1 MARADLST
9 NASTIRRTVTKTPE
23 LILKNRFLESSDV
36 LNDRGSSYISRPGL
50 HKWMEVGSGPIR
62 KVFSEPGVFGD
73 DLFVVSDTFL
83 YRVNSLTQVAT
94 VLGQLSPTPI
104 GAISMAAT
112 APIGDDI
119 PAYLFIAEGGV
130 LWVYMESGQAR
141 GHLDVTGAIANN
153 ETVEIGGV
161 YYKFTTGSVDAGTPD
176 GSAGNPWLVNANV
189 TDAVSLQNLYYAINA
204 DEGVAGTDYS
214 TATTSHPQVRATSVA
229 SGDLY
234 VNAITPGP
242 LGNAITTSETM
253 ANAVWEDGATLA
265 NGGLEQLRQAQMP
278 DDLGA
283 ISVGHINSYVIVIPV
298 QAEDIGTNGR
308 FYWIHPGETSVDPL
322 DYATAERSPDKLHQV
337 IVFSDMFWL
346 MGEKTTEPW
355 VTTGNTAAPM
365 QRYRSIL
372 FDRGSLE
379 GTAIQVKD
387 SLIVT
392 DQDGAVFQIKGGLN
406 RISNP
411 QIEERIRLAIQEE
424 QKRNPSG

>member
-1 MARADLST
+1 MARLDLGT
-9 NASTIRRTVTKTPE
+9 NASTVRRTVTQSPE
-23 LILKNRFLESSDV
+23 LILKNRFLEQADT
-36 LNDRGSSYISRPGL
+36 LNDRGSSYVSRPGL
-50 HKWMEVGSGPIR
+50 KKWTEVGSGPIR
-62 KVFSEPGVFGD
+62 KVFSEPGVFND
-73 DLFVVSDTFL
+73 DLFVVSGTFL
-83 YRVNSLTQVAT
+83 YRVDNTGTSTL
-94 VLGQLSPTPI
+94 LGALGTTPL
-104 GAISMAAT
+104 GDVSMAAT

-130 LWVYMESGQAR
+130 LWIYMESGQAL
-141 GHLDVTGAIANN
+141 GHLDVSGAISNG

-161 YYKFTTGSVDAGTPD
+161 YYQFTTGSVDAGTPD
-176 GSAGNPWLVNANV
+176 GSAGNPWLVNASV
-189 TDAVSLQNLYYAINA
+189 SDTVSLQNLYYAINA
-204 DEGVAGTDYS
+204 DEGIAGTDYS
-214 TATTSHPQVRATSVA
+214 TATTSHTQVRATAVA
-229 SGDLY
+229 AADLY
-234 VNAITPGP
+234 VNAITPGA
-242 LGNAITTSETM
+242 LGNSITTSETM
-253 ANAVWEDGATLA
+253 ANAIWEDGATLV
-265 NGGLEQLRQAQMP
+265 NGGQEQLRQARMP

-283 ISVGHINSYVIVIPV
+283 ISLGHINSYVIVIPV
-298 QAEDIGTNGR
+298 QAEDVGTNGR

-355 VTTGNTAAPM
+355 VTTGDVTAPM

-379 GTAIQVKD
+379 GSAIQVKD

-424 QKRNPSG
+424 RRSLLT